1 MLVYR
6 EGPTHERAKSVEK
19 LQGTSVLE
27 NEDLD
32 WATMTAVLS
41 RQSTD
46 SVQLIA
52 EGGREVFGGR
62 NDTWP
67 RRDGKVGSADGAR
80 PRTAEDVVGVPGDVR
95 PRNSGD
101 GPGGE
106 GASWPTDDGEVLGS
120 GHGPWPTR
128 TTCELLLNSSIML
141 GREFC
146 YAVEAALV
154 TPILLTIGLPK
165 DLYSVVWI
173 ISPVLGFVL
182 QPVLGSYSDR
192 CRSWLGRRRPF
203 ILGFSVSILLGF
215 LLFLFGDAIMDA
227 TMPHDNTTWTIVI
240 TMAGIVLF
248 DFSADFIETPIR
260 AYLLDT
266 CGPRDR
272 ENGLKMQ
279 GLFAGIGG
287 FLGYSFSG
295 IDWEDTFLGRTL
307 GSEYHVIFVFAAT
320 SFVITALMNLSS
332 IPEDSFRKHPTTAE
346 AARQVGDKSGTRAAS
361 RPKRGGVVTLILG
374 YESNGEVV
382 MEPRY
387 VSRYGATHDVRSPPN
402 HVMTSRTTH
411 DVRTGT
417 DGGITFAI
425 LDPVSHV
432 VRAPLPFRQHDRTYP
447 VLNTLP
453 TRNAPYDTPVE
464 NASYDQ
470 EQSLL
475 ETSSSMGSS
484 ETLLDV
490 DETFEDIS
498 AEEAR
503 GSTTELPGKLTMA
516 TLVRNVVRMPG
527 ELVRLCVAHL
537 LGWMA
542 FLCIVLFYTDFMG
555 RAVYHGNPHAD
566 RGSRAYRRY
575 EEGVE
580 MGSWGLAINALSC
593 ALYSIALRHLTQV
606 LSLRT
611 IYLMGYLIFS
621 VGVGIMAILPGRV
634 PSHHA
639 TLPLCAVLGIMYA
652 TLCTVPYTLVSQY
665 AQDRQNADGDVDRTR
680 GIGIDVA
687 MVTSMIQLAQIV
699 VGALLG
705 VVVSALGNV
714 VAVPVCAS
722 ALGCLGCI
730 VVAMFVKYDT

>member
-1 MLVYR
+1 
-6 EGPTHERAKSVEK
+6 
-19 LQGTSVLE
+19 
-27 NEDLD
+27 
-32 WATMTAVLS
+32 
-41 RQSTD
+41 
-46 SVQLIA
+46 
-52 EGGREVFGGR
+52 
-62 NDTWP
+62 
-67 RRDGKVGSADGAR
+67 
-80 PRTAEDVVGVPGDVR
+80 
-95 PRNSGD
+95 
-101 GPGGE
+101 
-106 GASWPTDDGEVLGS
+106 
-120 GHGPWPTR
+120 
-128 TTCELLLNSSIML
+128 ML

-173 ISPVLGFVL
+173 ISPVLGFLL

-192 CRSWLGRRRPF
+192 CGSCLGRRRPF

-227 TMPHDNTTWTIVI
+227 AMPRNNTTWTIVV

-279 GLFAGIGG
+279 GVFAGIGG

-295 IDWEDTFLGRTL
+295 IDWEDTFLGRML

-332 IPEDSFRKHPTTAE
+332 IPEDTVRKHPTAAE
-346 AARQVGDKSGTRAAS
+346 TSREAGGKTGRESVPQKSGTRT
-361 RPKRGGVVTLILG
+361 KRGGVVTLILG
-374 YESNGEVV
+374 YESNGET
-382 MEPRY
+382 
-387 VSRYGATHDVRSPPN
+387 GRS
-402 HVMTSRTTH
+402 
-411 DVRTGT
+411 TG
-417 DGGITFAI
+417 
-425 LDPVSHV
+425 
-432 VRAPLPFRQHDRTYP
+432 
-447 VLNTLP
+447 
-453 TRNAPYDTPVE
+453 
-464 NASYDQ
+464 
-470 EQSLL
+470 
-475 ETSSSMGSS
+475 
-484 ETLLDV
+484 
-490 DETFEDIS
+490 
-498 AEEAR
+498 
-503 GSTTELPGKLTMA
+503 LPGKLTMA
-516 TLVRNVVRMPG
+516 TLIQNVLRMPG

-542 FLCIVLFYTDFMG
+542 FLSIVLFYTDFMG

-566 RGSRAYRRY
+566 RGSRSYRRY

-593 ALYSIALRHLTQV
+593 ALYSVALRHLTQF

-611 IYLMGYLIFS
+611 IYLLGYLIFS
-621 VGVGIMAILPGRV
+621 AGVGIMAILPGRV

-652 TLCTVPYTLVSQY
+652 TLCTIPYTLVSQY
-665 AQDRQNADGDVDRTR
+665 AQARQNANGGVDRTR
-680 GIGIDVA
+680 GMGIDVA
-687 MVTSMIQLAQIV
+687 IVTSMIQLAQIV

-705 VVVSALGNV
+705 VVVSALGSV
-714 VAVPVCAS
+714 VAVPVCACV
-722 ALGCLGCI
+722 LGCLGCI

>member
-1 MLVYR
+1 MV
-6 EGPTHERAKSVEK
+6 
-19 LQGTSVLE
+19 
-27 NEDLD
+27 
-32 WATMTAVLS
+32 
-41 RQSTD
+41 
-46 SVQLIA
+46 
-52 EGGREVFGGR
+52 
-62 NDTWP
+62 
-67 RRDGKVGSADGAR
+67 
-80 PRTAEDVVGVPGDVR
+80 
-95 PRNSGD
+95 
-101 GPGGE
+101 
-106 GASWPTDDGEVLGS
+106 
-120 GHGPWPTR
+120 
-128 TTCELLLNSSIML
+128 
-141 GREFC
+141 
-146 YAVEAALV
+146 
-154 TPILLTIGLPK
+154 
-165 DLYSVVWI
+165 
-173 ISPVLGFVL
+173 
-182 QPVLGSYSDR
+182 
-192 CRSWLGRRRPF
+192 
-203 ILGFSVSILLGF
+203 
-215 LLFLFGDAIMDA
+215 
-227 TMPHDNTTWTIVI
+227 
-240 TMAGIVLF
+240 GIVLF

-279 GLFAGIGG
+279 GVFAGIGG

-295 IDWEDTFLGRTL
+295 IDWEDTYLGRLL

-332 IPEDSFRKHPTTAE
+332 IPEDTFRKHPTTAE
-346 AARQVGDKSGTRAAS
+346 TARRVGDKQGSEKSGTRAGS
-361 RPKRGGVVTLILG
+361 KPKHGKVVTLILG

-387 VSRYGATHDVRSPPN
+387 VSGYGATHDTRFPPN
-402 HVMTSRTTH
+402 QTTH
-411 DVRTGT
+411 DVMTGT

-425 LDPVSHV
+425 LDPVSHAD
-432 VRAPLPFRQHDRTYP
+432 RAPLPFRQHDRTYP
-447 VLNTLP
+447 ILNSRNVLH
-453 TRNAPYDTPVE
+453 DTPVE
-464 NASYDQ
+464 TSPYDRD
-470 EQSLL
+470 QSLL

-490 DETFEDIS
+490 DDALEEIS
-498 AEEAR
+498 AGETR
-503 GSTTELPGKLTMA
+503 RSTELPGKLTMA
-516 TLVRNVVRMPG
+516 TLVRSVVRMPG

-566 RGSRAYRRY
+566 RGSRSYRRY

-593 ALYSIALRHLTQV
+593 ALYSVALRHLTQV

-621 VGVGIMAILPGRV
+621 AGVGIMAILPGRV

-665 AQDRQNADGDVDRTR
+665 AQARQNADGDIDGTR
-680 GIGIDVA
+680 GMGIDVA

>member
-1 MLVYR
+1 
-6 EGPTHERAKSVEK
+6 
-19 LQGTSVLE
+19 
-27 NEDLD
+27 
-32 WATMTAVLS
+32 MTAALS
-41 RQSTD
+41 KQPTD
-46 SVQLIA
+46 SVRLVA
-52 EGGREVFGGR
+52 EGGRETLGGGA
-62 NDTWP
+62 DSWP
-67 RRDGKVGSADGAR
+67 WRDRQGVGNMDGAR
-80 PRTAEDVVGVPGDVR
+80 PRPGENAVGLSGDVR
-95 PRNSGD
+95 PGNGGD
-101 GPGGE
+101 GPDGE
-106 GASWPTDDGEVLGS
+106 GNCWTGDEGEVLGS
-120 GHGPWPTR
+120 SRGPWPTR
-128 TTCELLLNSSIML
+128 STCELLLNSSIML

-173 ISPVLGFVL
+173 ISPVLGFLL

-192 CRSWLGRRRPF
+192 CGSCLGRRRPF

-227 TMPHDNTTWTIVI
+227 AMPRNNTTWTIVV

-279 GLFAGIGG
+279 GVFAGIGG

-295 IDWEDTFLGRTL
+295 IDWEDTFLGRML

-332 IPEDSFRKHPTTAE
+332 IPEDTVRKHPTTAE
-346 AARQVGDKSGTRAAS
+346 TSRQVGDKTGRESVLQKSGTRT
-361 RPKRGGVVTLILG
+361 KRGGVVTLILG

-382 MEPRY
+382 IEPRY
-387 VSRYGATHDVRSPPN
+387 VRGYGSTHHTTLSRP
-402 HVMTSRTTH
+402 TH

-425 LDPVSHV
+425 LDQVS
-432 VRAPLPFRQHDRTYP
+432 RAGHTPLPDLTYP
-447 VLNTLP
+447 ILNALP
-453 TRNAPYDTPVE
+453 TGNKPYDTPVDD
-464 NASYDQ
+464 SSQDG

-484 ETLLDV
+484 ENLLDV
-490 DETFEDIS
+490 DEALEEIS
-498 AEEAR
+498 SQETGR
-503 GSTTELPGKLTMA
+503 STGLPGKLTMA
-516 TLVRNVVRMPG
+516 TLIQNVLRMPG

-542 FLCIVLFYTDFMG
+542 FLSIVLFYTDFMG

-566 RGSRAYRRY
+566 RGSRSYRRY

-593 ALYSIALRHLTQV
+593 ALYSVALRHLTQV

-621 VGVGIMAILPGRV
+621 AGVGIMAVLPGRV

-652 TLCTVPYTLVSQY
+652 TLCTIPYTLVSQY
-665 AQDRQNADGDVDRTR
+665 EQARQNANGGVDRTR
-680 GIGIDVA
+680 GMGIDVA
-687 MVTSMIQLAQIV
+687 IVTSMIQLAQIV

-705 VVVSALGNV
+705 VVVSALGSV
-714 VAVPVCAS
+714 VAVPVCACV
-722 ALGCLGCI
+722 LGCLGCI